1 MSAYKPTGCITE
13 KDSFLL
19 EVYIAKCIA
28 SGAYKPNEIMVMKE
42 LFYNM
47 TGQQYNDSI
56 AIDKERGLRK

>member
-13 KDSFLL
+13 RDSFLL

-28 SGAYKPNEIMVMKE
+28 SGAYKPNEILVMKE

-47 TGQQYNDSI
+47 TEKRYNNNI